1 MSKLVSI
8 IVPIYKVES
17 YLHKCIDSIINQTY
31 KNLEIILVDDG
42 SPDNCGKICDEF
54 AIKDT
59 RIKVIHKQNG
69 GLSDARNAGLNIAT
83 GDYLYFVDS
92 DDWISPDAIEVL
104 ISYFESNPDVDIV
117 AGSSVDVHEYNGE
130 ILETS
135 YSIPLGTISQL
146 NKIEALK
153 HNLQNGWAAWNKLYK
168 KELFKDIRF
177 PKGKI
182 NEDEAVMLF
191 ILSLCEKIILVGQ
204 PTYYYFLRPES
215 ITTSSFSEKKM
226 HWFENCLN
234 NRNFIENHYP
244 SLLKEAEYRIITCIL
259 YLLQFMLIEY
269 KRFDNCIS
277 QLKTYIF
284 ENYRTIKTNPYN
296 TKNDKIKI
304 LLFKVIL
311 KYNLKSVYSFLY
323 GIYIKLKRVD

>member
-1 MSKLVSI
+1 MDSKVSI
-8 IVPIYKVES
+8 IVPIYKVEA
-17 YLHKCIDSIINQTY
+17 YLKKCIDSIIKQTY

-54 AIKDT
+54 AIKDN

-92 DDWISPDAIEVL
+92 DDWISSNAIEVL
-104 ISYFESNPDVDIV
+104 ISYFESNLDVDIV

-182 NEDEAVMLF
+182 NEDEAVMPH
-191 ILSLCEKIILVGQ
+191 IISLCEKVIIVGQ

-215 ITTSSFSEKKM
+215 ITTSSFNIKKLDWCK
-226 HWFENCLN
+226 HCKQNLNFISIKYPDLVSLARKRYISSIIWALN
-234 NRNFIENHYP
+234 NM
-244 SLLKEAEYRIITCIL
+244 TC
-259 YLLQFMLIEY
+259 
-269 KRFDNCIS
+269 
-277 QLKTYIF
+277 
-284 ENYRTIKTNPYN
+284 N
-296 TKNDKIKI
+296 TKEFKIYIKKI
-304 LLFKVIL
+304 RNEL
-311 KYNLKSVYSFLY
+311 KYNLCFLNDFTTKEKLRAYLLVYFYYIYSFAV
-323 GIYIKLKRVD
+323 KLLGKRYT

>member
-1 MSKLVSI
+1 MDSKVSI
-8 IVPIYKVES
+8 IVPIYKVEA
-17 YLHKCIDSIINQTY
+17 YLKKCIDSIIKQTY

-92 DDWISPDAIEVL
+92 DDWISSNAIEVL
-104 ISYFESNPDVDIV
+104 ISYFESNLDVDIV

-182 NEDEAVMLF
+182 NEDEAVMPH
-191 ILSLCEKIILVGQ
+191 IISLCEKVIIVGQ

-215 ITTSSFSEKKM
+215 ITTSNFSEKKLD
-226 HWFENCLN
+226 WFYNCLN
-234 NRNFIENHYP
+234 NYEFIKKEYP
-244 SLLKEAEYRIITCIL
+244 KLIPEAQHRLISSIL
-259 YLLQFMLIEY
+259 YSLHFVLIEY
-269 KRFDNCIS
+269 RKYEAHIS
-277 QLKTYIF
+277 
-284 ENYRTIKTNPYN
+284 EIKQYLLNDYNSIKSNPYN
-296 TKNDKIKI
+296 SKRDKLQII
-304 LLFKVIL
+304 VFKFVL
-311 KYNLKSVYSFLY
+311 THRLHKFYSSIVEFIRRLR
-323 GIYIKLKRVD
+323 K